1 VVKYVVMTAVLLV
14 LAAIEI
20 KAENLI
26 VPPEIPTALELSN
39 RDINRIVC
47 PGTINDLI
55 FSEEKHITG
64 HFSGNNAFVKFKIE
78 QLGEDEYSYAEV
90 PSELFVVCDNTV
102 YTLIITPMDTPS
114 VTLRL
119 APAQA
124 KNLQKNIADFKEL
137 PLEKRV
143 LQVIQEAYSGN
154 FSTSYRIT
162 EAGIPVPLTP
172 DLEVKLVQ
180 IVDVDGVGLRLKKY
194 AVTSLVQHELTVEEK
209 TFLNPQVSNALLAVA
224 VDTHK
229 LPAGAST
236 TAFVVEQKE
245 QDQ

>member
-1 VVKYVVMTAVLLV
+1 MVKYVVMTAVLLV

-124 KNLQKNIADFKEL
+124 KNLQKNISDFKEL

-209 TFLNPQVSNALLAVA
+209 TFLSPQVSNALLAVA

-229 LPAGAST
+229 LSAGAST

>member
-1 VVKYVVMTAVLLV
+1 MKYVVMTAVLLV

-20 KAENLI
+20 KAESLI
-26 VPPEIPTALELSN
+26 IPPEIPTALELSN

-64 HFSGNNAFVKFKIE
+64 HFSGNNAFVKFKVE
-78 QLGEDEYSYAEV
+78 QLGEDEYSYAEI

-102 YTLIITPMDTPS
+102 YTLIITPMDIPS

-124 KNLQKNIADFKEL
+124 RNLQKNIADFKEL

-194 AVTSLVQHELTVEEK
+194 AVTSLLQHELTVEEK
-209 TFLNPQVSNALLAVA
+209 TFLSPQVSNALLAVA
-224 VDTHK
+224 VDTHR